1 MSRFNT
7 EQSQAFQRIVTRVSE
22 SPQDSH
28 FFLQGPAGT
37 GKTFLY
43 CALAAYFRAR
53 GKIVLCVASSGIA
66 AQLLPGGRTAHSQFK
81 IPLDIDEL
89 SCCNFS
95 KNSQLAALIRVASLV
110 IWDEVPMQ
118 HRHCFEAIDRHL
130 RDIRN
135 CDSLFG
141 GLPIVLGG
149 DFAQIPPVVTHSSRA
164 DTVSASM
171 RMSSIWESLDVL
183 TLRQNMRLRGQD
195 PLNQSFLEWIGLLT
209 YNDDLRGFIPLH
221 PAVEDV
227 TTIQD
232 LYHRVYPQ
240 TLLDAAPHDLTAFQS
255 RGILST
261 RCDLVAGTNDDV
273 LALMPGSET
282 QQFTV
287 DTVQDCE
294 VGDNEDLA
302 IPPEV
307 LRSLRLSS
315 LPPAVLKLK
324 VGAPI
329 LLLRNLQPLV
339 GLCNGTRL
347 VVTRVAS
354 CVIEAK
360 ILGGSFDAH
369 TRFIPRI
376 DTTSSEKDFPMV
388 IKRHQFPV
396 QLCFAMTINKS
407 QGQSFDVLGVD
418 LRNPVFTHG
427 QFYVAMSRVRDVR
440 QLTAC
445 TSANTEPRECLN
457 IVYPELLL

>member
-1 MSRFNT
+1 M
-7 EQSQAFQRIVTRVSE
+7 
-22 SPQDSH
+22 
-28 FFLQGPAGT
+28 
-37 GKTFLY
+37 
-43 CALAAYFRAR
+43 
-53 GKIVLCVASSGIA
+53 
-66 AQLLPGGRTAHSQFK
+66 
-81 IPLDIDEL
+81 
-89 SCCNFS
+89 
-95 KNSQLAALIRVASLV
+95 
-110 IWDEVPMQ
+110 
-118 HRHCFEAIDRHL
+118 
-130 RDIRN
+130 
-135 CDSLFG
+135 
-141 GLPIVLGG
+141 
-149 DFAQIPPVVTHSSRA
+149 
-164 DTVSASM
+164 
-171 RMSSIWESLDVL
+171 
-183 TLRQNMRLRGQD
+183 
-195 PLNQSFLEWIGLLT
+195 
-209 YNDDLRGFIPLH
+209 
-221 PAVEDV
+221 
-227 TTIQD
+227 
-232 LYHRVYPQ
+232 
-240 TLLDAAPHDLTAFQS
+240 
-255 RGILST
+255 
-261 RCDLVAGTNDDV
+261 
-273 LALMPGSET
+273 
-282 QQFTV
+282 
-287 DTVQDCE
+287 
-294 VGDNEDLA
+294 GDNEDLA

-347 VVTRVAS
+347 VVTRVTS

-445 TSANTEPRECLN
+445 TSANTKPRECLN